1 MSDRSAAL
9 ARLDALGVAYEL
21 SEHPAVFT
29 IEDMEQLG
37 LTGSGTVC
45 KNLFLRDAK
54 GRRHFLVVIPGNC
67 RADLKSIETQLGSTR
82 LSFASA
88 ERLQR
93 YLGLIGGEVTPL
105 GIIND
110 PDAAVEVVFD
120 RQLKKSA
127 CGRHRMTTPRQ
138 SGWRSM
144 IFCALSGTMETR
156 CTLSHWKQPSHDLGA
171 CLKNQNTRFSRKQRR
186 MLC

>member
-21 SEHPAVFT
+21 TEHPAVFT

-67 RADLKSIETQLGSTR
+67 RADLKSIETQLG
-82 LSFASA
+82 
-88 ERLQR
+88 
-93 YLGLIGGEVTPL
+93 
-105 GIIND
+105 IIND

-120 RQLKKSA
+120 RSLE
-127 CGRHRMTTPRQ
+127 GNPRV
-138 SGWRSM
+138 GVHPNDNTATVWLAFDDLLRIVM
-144 IFCALSGTMETR
+144 DNGNTVHFITLETALT
-156 CTLSHWKQPSHDLGA
+156 
-171 CLKNQNTRFSRKQRR
+171 
-186 MLC
+186 

>member
-21 SEHPAVFT
+21 TEHPAVFT
-29 IEDMEQLG
+29 IAEREQWG
-37 LTGSGTVC
+37 RTGGGTVC

-54 GRRHFLVVIPGNC
+54 GRRHFLVVIPGDC

-82 LSFASA
+82 PSFASA
-88 ERLQR
+88 VRLQR

-110 PDAAVEVVFD
+110 PDAAVEVVF
-120 RQLKKSA
+120 
-127 CGRHRMTTPRQ
+127 
-138 SGWRSM
+138 
-144 IFCALSGTMETR
+144 
-156 CTLSHWKQPSHDLGA
+156 
-171 CLKNQNTRFSRKQRR
+171 
-186 MLC
+186 

>member
-21 SEHPAVFT
+21 TEHPAVFT
-29 IEDMEQLG
+29 IDEMEQLG
-37 LTGSGTVC
+37 LTGGGTVC

-54 GRRHFLVVIPGNC
+54 GRRHFLVVIPGDC

-120 RQLKKSA
+120 RSLE
-127 CGRHRMTTPRQ
+127 GNPRVGVHPNDNTATVWLAFDD
-138 SGWRSM
+138 S
-144 IFCALSGTMETR
+144 LSWTMETQ
-156 CTLSHWKQPSHDLGA
+156 CTLSHWKQPSHDMGA
-171 CLKNQNTRFSRKQRR
+171 CLKNQNTRFSGKQRR
-186 MLC
+186 TLC

>member
-1 MSDRSAAL
+1 MSDRRAAL

-21 SEHPAVFT
+21 TEHPAVFT

-120 RQLKKSA
+120 RSLE
-127 CGRHRMTTPRQ
+127 GNPRV
-138 SGWRSM
+138 GVHPNDNTATVWLAFDDLLRIVM
-144 IFCALSGTMETR
+144 DNGNTVHFITLETALT
-156 CTLSHWKQPSHDLGA
+156 
-171 CLKNQNTRFSRKQRR
+171 
-186 MLC
+186 